1 METNKQQVIE
11 AVEKLHL
18 TITKQNI
25 IDVLTANGIDNAA
38 KIVADTF
45 AAEGIETEN
54 NKPLTAEQLVV
65 VDALNNNDEWRNDE
79 NDTEISWQCGQ
90 ILIEEWPQLEKAIS
104 EAEGY

>member
-25 IDVLTANGIDNAA
+25 IDVLTANGIANAA

-45 AAEGIETEN
+45 AAECIEVEN
-54 NKPLTAEQLVV
+54 DKPLTTEQLVA
-65 VDALNNNDEWRNDE
+65 VDALNNNDERRNDE
-79 NDTEISWQCGQ
+79 HDTAISWECGM
-90 ILIEEWPQLEKAIS
+90 ILINEWPQLEAAIS